1 MKYSFVKDFPGIGA
15 CDAYIGAVVSGKKEE
30 KKGCIVCELLAAVD
44 EKRFS
49 GKEGQLF
56 SANLFREG
64 KLVTCVLAGLGEKA
78 TSKSVEA
85 AFAGAVKEV
94 KKQKPG
100 TVGILV
106 HPDFAD
112 KCVEAVLLADDGFDA
127 HKSEKADEVSYVFY
141 GVEESQAKKGSYWER
156 PCGIPAA
163 WSTSRPTS

>member
-30 KKGCIVCELLAAVD
+30 KKGCVVCELLAAVD

-56 SANLFREG
+56 SANLFHEG

-78 TSKSVEA
+78 TPKSVEA
-85 AFAGAVKEV
+85 AFAGAVKEA

-112 KCVEAVLLADDGFDA
+112 KCVEAVLLAGRRF
-127 HKSEKADEVSYVFY
+127 
-141 GVEESQAKKGSYWER
+141 
-156 PCGIPAA
+156 
-163 WSTSRPTS
+163 

>member
-30 KKGCIVCELLAAVD
+30 KKGCVVGELLAAVD
-44 EKRFS
+44 EKCFS

-56 SANLFREG
+56 SANLFHEG

-85 AFAGAVKEV
+85 AFAGAVKEA

-112 KCVEAVLLADDGFDA
+112 KCVEAVLLAVLTRINQKKQTKFPMFSMA
-127 HKSEKADEVSYVFY
+127 WRNRRP
-141 GVEESQAKKGSYWER
+141 KKGSYWER